1 MGSVRENVAAFDAI
15 DGEHV
20 EAGGCKVVAVIDQV
34 PIGAQCGVSLP
45 KPHPV
50 LGLDPAIGPFS
61 LPNTNGLNVT
71 VVEQRGGVRL
81 PAVIEVERFT
91 GLVKRANVVLDVGI
105 ALRPPRLKPLVLEHM
120 GLE

>member
-1 MGSVRENVAAFDAI
+1 MGLVREDVAAFDAI

-20 EAGGCKVVAVIDQV
+20 EAGGCKIVAVIDQV

-50 LGLDPAIGPFS
+50 LGLNPAIGPFS
-61 LPNTNGLNVT
+61 LANTNSFNVA

-81 PAVIEVERFT
+81 PAVVEVERFT
-91 GLVKRANVVLDVGI
+91 GLVKRANIVLDVGV
-105 ALRPPRLKPLVLEHM
+105 ALGPPRLEPLMLEHM